1 MIIHRK
7 SKQNFRTAH
16 APNCKDLNP
25 FAFRYLTMALAIE
38 YTSSNKIIII
48 IYLYK
53 YITVFAQEKKILTD
67 KQGRGGRILD
77 ESKGT

>member
-1 MIIHRK
+1 
-7 SKQNFRTAH
+7 
-16 APNCKDLNP
+16 
-25 FAFRYLTMALAIE
+25 MALAIE

-53 YITVFAQEKKILTD
+53 YITVFAKGKKILTD
-67 KQGRGGRILD
+67 KQGRGGHILD

>member
-1 MIIHRK
+1 
-7 SKQNFRTAH
+7 
-16 APNCKDLNP
+16 
-25 FAFRYLTMALAIE
+25 MALAIE